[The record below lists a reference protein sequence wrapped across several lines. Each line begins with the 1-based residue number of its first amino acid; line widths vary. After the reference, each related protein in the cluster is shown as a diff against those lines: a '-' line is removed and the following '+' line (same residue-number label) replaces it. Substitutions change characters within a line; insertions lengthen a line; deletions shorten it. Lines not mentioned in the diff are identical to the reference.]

1 LNSTRTF
8 VVWTILTL
16 VATSVGAQYPPL
28 SSPEV
33 AGVEREARALIEN
46 YYRLFN
52 ERDPR
57 GMSEQLFHVPW
68 IYLNPEGTRLFESRE
83 ETASLFEESLASIVP
98 RGWARS
104 EFPNPTV
111 CVLSLGAATVSGNF
125 YRYKTD
131 GSVLSEHGV
140 TYVVGKTEAGWRV
153 VSLASHPPGRAIA
166 CKDGTSLKLPASRG
180 GTAPR

>member
-1 LNSTRTF
+1 LISTRTPI
-8 VVWTILTL
+8 VLTILIL
-16 VATSVGAQYPPL
+16 LATGLAAQNPPL
-28 SSPEV
+28 SDAEV
-33 AGVEREARALIEN
+33 AEVGREARAVIET

-52 ERDPR
+52 QRDPR
-57 GMSEQLFHVPW
+57 GMSEKLFHIPW
-68 IYLNPEGTRLFESRE
+68 IYLNPDGTRLFESRE
-83 ETASLFEESLASIVP
+83 ETAALFEESLASIVP

-140 TYVVGKTEAGWRV
+140 TYVVGKTETGWRV

-166 CKDGTSLKLPASRG
+166 CKE
-180 GTAPR
+180 